1 MKIKKGILFLLIIEL
16 IFTTGC
22 WDRVEIEQR
31 GIVGAASLD
40 VTDDAEETLNIT
52 KQMSANSKINENLE
66 GPLKSVFGVI
76 IPSKIQVGE
85 KAYETIEVKAANM
98 PDSLEKLGQKM
109 SRTPYF
115 AQMRMMYFSEKF
127 IKNQKVFIEALD
139 RLDKSPKINETAYVV
154 VVKGDIDIL
163 AKVEPKI
170 ESTLAAYILG
180 ITENSKITS
189 NTSALP
195 LYKLISNLRNNNGS
209 CAIPVLEVK
218 EKGDDYDLIINK
230 LALIKDYKFLS
241 YLDTKYVKV
250 FRIMNN
256 NFKKGRI
263 LVNYEDTIIPYYIYT
278 LNKRIW
284 IEENENK
291 LKFNVKIEFE
301 GDAEEYKFGKE
312 VFNEEIIEKMSKAIE
327 EYAKKEFEETTE
339 YFQKV
344 IGSDYLG
351 FGDYTHKYNNKIY
364 QKYKDNWDEVFRNS
378 EIKYEVKAFIRR
390 IGIAKE

>member
-1 MKIKKGILFLLIIEL
+1 MKIKKGILFIFIIEL
-16 IFTTGC
+16 MLFTGC

-31 GIVGAASLD
+31 GIIGASSLD
-40 VTDDAEETLNIT
+40 VTDDAEEIT
-52 KQMSANSKINENLE
+52 KQTSTDNKINENME

-76 IPSKIQVGE
+76 IPSKVQVGE
-85 KAYETIEVKAANM
+85 KAFETIEVKAVNM
-98 PDSLEKLGQKM
+98 PDCLEKLGQKM
-109 SRTPYF
+109 SRSPYL

-127 IKNQKVFIEALD
+127 IKNKKIFQEALD

-163 AKVEPKI
+163 TKVEPKI

-180 ITENSKITS
+180 ISENSKMIS

-301 GDAEEYKFGKE
+301 GDVEEYKFGKE
-312 VFNEEIIEKMSKAIE
+312 VFNEDIIKNMSKAIE
-327 EYAKKEFEETTE
+327 EYAKKEFEETTK
-339 YFQKV
+339 YFQNT

-351 FGDYTHKYNNKIY
+351 FGDYTHKYHNKIY
-364 QKYKDNWDEVFRNS
+364 QKYKDNWDETFKNA
-378 EIKYEVKAFIRR
+378 EIEYEVKAFIRR